1 MFNSISS
8 KKVYEQ
14 VIEQIQESILSGELK
29 KGDKLP
35 SERELSD
42 RMRVSR
48 TSIREALRVLETM
61 GVVESRQGEGNFIC
75 TNIEKSLIEPL
86 SMIFKLNDGTW
97 QNVLELREM
106 LELQTVKIAAIR
118 STKED
123 CIELK
128 AIVDGMK
135 KETQQSS
142 NKKEIVRLDQKFH
155 KKLVSMSKNYLIESL
170 FVTSSKL
177 FEGFIKDAR
186 EKIIA
191 TSWTKEVLVDKHDA
205 IYEAISSKNPDE
217 AYNKMKE
224 HMDIIRKSYE
234 EMNNTENC

>member
-14 VIEQIQESILSGELK
+14 VIEQIQESILIGELK

-106 LELQTVKIAAIR
+106 LELQTVKIAAIK
-118 STKED
+118 STEED
-123 CIELK
+123 CRELK
-128 AIVDGMK
+128 AIVDDMK

-191 TSWTKEVLVDKHDA
+191 TSWTQEVLVDKHDA
-205 IYEAISSKNPDE
+205 IYEAISCKNPDE